1 MALVLTQ
8 EQQMLKD
15 AAVGFFAEKSPIISF
30 RGLRDAGDEMGYAPS
45 LWQEMTEMGFTSL
58 MLSEDEGGTGFGV
71 TGAGIVAEAMA
82 TTLAPSPFISSSV
95 TAVSLL
101 KKTKSDLLDGVA
113 SGEKIATLAVDE
125 TGHHDPA
132 ATTTKALQD
141 GESWTLNGFKTFV
154 PDGHVADHIIVLA
167 RTGDKPD
174 DMGLFVVDKGASG
187 LIVDRTAMADSR
199 NWAKVTLE
207 NVTATALTVPN
218 GGLKVLTPVLD
229 VASIVLS
236 AELLGLSEAAFA
248 MTMEYLKERKQ
259 FGTTIGKFQAL
270 QHRAAHLFSELSVT
284 RSAIL
289 KAMQMADVS
298 EAGLSIFA
306 SVAKARAC
314 STAELT
320 TNEAIQ
326 MHGGIGMTDEYDVG
340 FFIKRARAVQNLYG
354 GYNYHLDRY
363 ATLGGY

>member
-1 MALVLTQ
+1 MALVLTE

-15 AAVGFFAEKSPIISF
+15 AAVGFFAKSAPITSF
-30 RGLRDAGDEMGYAPS
+30 RALRDADDETGYAPS
-45 LWQEMTEMGFTSL
+45 LWQEMIEMGFTSL

-82 TTLAPSPFISSSV
+82 TTLTPSPFVSSSV

-101 KKTKSDLLDGVA
+101 KKTGSALLESVA

-125 TGHHDPA
+125 TGHHGPA
-132 ATTTKALQD
+132 ATTTKAKQD
-141 GESWTLNGFKTFV
+141 GDSWILNGFKTFV
-154 PDGHVADHIIVLA
+154 PDGHIADHIIVLA
-167 RTGDKPD
+167 RTGKGD
-174 DMGLFVVDKGASG
+174 DDLGLFVVNKGARG
-187 LIVDRTAMADSR
+187 LIIDRTAMADSR

-207 NVTATALTVPN
+207 NVSATALTEPN
-218 GGLKVLTPVLD
+218 GGMKVLTPVLD
-229 VASIVLS
+229 VANIVLS

-248 MTMEYLKERKQ
+248 MTMDYLKERKQ

-270 QHRAAHLFSELSVT
+270 QHRSAHLFSELSVT

-289 KAMQMADVS
+289 KAMQMADIS
-298 EAGLSIFA
+298 EADLSIFA

-314 STAELT
+314 KTAELA